1 MSLLRDRLLIVGSI
15 VLLASSPPGS
25 LRAADKSGASQKPKA
40 TGDARA
46 ADKFQT
52 TVEADSAMKLRGGE
66 EGTIFK
72 SLRIEGEDRV
82 RIEFERPPLELTLDP
97 KTAPGLD
104 WESFVAVLDRKGFD
118 FTSPYLAQSALGQPP
133 RFAWPWFDRFST
145 GPVARFRPAV
155 EGVERWRLTVGD
167 SRGETV
173 ANFEGNGKL
182 PKEIAW
188 NGRSLKGQPVPPG
201 FTYSYVLEA
210 YDRAGNKRNFV
221 GDGFDISPY
230 IVQTTDAIEMFFS
243 GSELA
248 RGSSSESSVNGAVPP
263 PILLEAASRINQAG
277 RLNEIVRVTVTART
291 FEDAKS
297 TADAIVG
304 LMQPLIL
311 GDPLRVQ
318 SVTVA
323 EPDAPDAGTVAI
335 ALTPRG
341 K

>member
-1 MSLLRDRLLIVGSI
+1 MTLSRNTLWIVGSI
-15 VLLASSPPGS
+15 VLLVCSPPGWS
-25 LRAADKSGASQKPKA
+25 HAADPPQAAVKAKAADK
-40 TGDARA
+40 TVA
-46 ADKFQT
+46 ADRT
-52 TVEADSAMKLRGGE
+52 RTAADADSTMKLHGGE

-82 RIEFERPPLELTLDP
+82 RIEFERPPLALTLDP

-118 FTSPYLAQSALGQPP
+118 FTSPYLAQTALTPPP
-133 RFAWPWFDRFST
+133 RFAWPWFDRFAA
-145 GPVARFRPAV
+145 GAVARFRPAV
-155 EGVERWRLTVGD
+155 EGVESWRLTVAD

-221 GDGFDISPY
+221 GDGFDIPPY
-230 IVQTTDAIEMFFS
+230 IVQTPDGIEMLFS

-248 RGSSSESSVNGAVPP
+248 RGSSPSSSPDGAVPP
-263 PILLEAASRINQAG
+263 RILLEAASRINQTG
-277 RLNEIVRVTVTART
+277 RLNDIVRVKVTART
-291 FEDAKS
+291 FEDAKA
-297 TADAIVG
+297 TAGAIVG
-304 LMQPLIL
+304 YLQPLIL

-318 SVTVA
+318 PVTVA

-335 ALTPRG
+335 ALTPRV